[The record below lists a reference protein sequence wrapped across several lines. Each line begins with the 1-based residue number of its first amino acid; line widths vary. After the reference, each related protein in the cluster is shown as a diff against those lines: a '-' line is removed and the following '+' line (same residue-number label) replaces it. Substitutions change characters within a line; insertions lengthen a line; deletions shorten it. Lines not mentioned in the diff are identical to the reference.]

1 MENLIKTS
9 EEFEL
14 KYIINNSIGNENL
27 LKQILTIFSA
37 NGFKVI
43 STTEKQNSD
52 EYFDT
57 MDLMLYEQ
65 GGSLRIRETIEG
77 DKIKFKGTYKMP
89 LGEGEVYSSRTEIEE
104 SLLDANFTSFEL
116 KMKETGAPIDF
127 SKIIRS
133 SILNSTTKRTN
144 IVLEKSGVRVCLSLD
159 RSTYTN
165 HFLDELITVDKMIE
179 IETISELNNRTVLNE
194 IHNFITHGID
204 NLVIN
209 KQSKYERGIDS
220 TVTLH
225 NYLQLK
231 ESNPKTY
238 TLLKKFNNKWSNC
251 KYSFEL
257 S

>member
-14 KYIINNSIGNENL
+14 KYIINNNIENENL

-43 STTEKQNSD
+43 SSTEKQNSD

-57 MDLMLYEQ
+57 KDLMLYEQ
-65 GGSLRIRETIEG
+65 GGSLRIRKTIEE

-104 SLLDANFTSFEL
+104 SLLDANFASFEL
-116 KMKETGAPIDF
+116 KMKETSIPVDF
-127 SKIIRS
+127 GKIIKS

-144 IVLEKSGVRVCLSLD
+144 IVLEKNGVKVCMSLD

-165 HFLDELITVDKMIE
+165 HFLDEIVTIDKMIE
-179 IETISELNNRTVLNE
+179 IETIGELNNRVVLNE
-194 IHNFITHGID
+194 INDFITHGID

-220 TVTLH
+220 TVTLY
-225 NYLQLK
+225 NNQQLK
-231 ESNPKTY
+231 SSNSKTY
-238 TLLKKFNNKWSNC
+238 ILLQKFNNI
-251 KYSFEL
+251 
-257 S
+257 